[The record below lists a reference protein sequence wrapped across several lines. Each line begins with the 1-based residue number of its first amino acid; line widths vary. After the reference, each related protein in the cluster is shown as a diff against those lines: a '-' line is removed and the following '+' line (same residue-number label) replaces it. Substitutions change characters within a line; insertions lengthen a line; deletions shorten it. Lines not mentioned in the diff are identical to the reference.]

1 MSLFAIYLYSLCS
14 ISIAV
19 AREGSDEAQYL
30 EMLEPSRKKFHAVL
44 LSSLL

>member
-1 MSLFAIYLYSLCS
+1 MSLFAIFLYSLCS

-19 AREGSDEAQYL
+19 AREGSDGAQYL
-30 EMLEPSRKKFHAVL
+30 EMHEPSPQKFHAVL